1 MGYAAT
7 AAAYYAQDG
16 FDARFEWGIEGVRR
30 LAPLSAVVVIVDVL
44 RFTTAVE
51 VAVARGAAVYPYL
64 AQSDGSAET
73 YARDIGAR
81 LAEWRAAKAGEHS
94 YSLSPAS
101 LLQISPGERLVLP
114 SPNGATL
121 SFLAAEAA
129 ATVFA
134 GCLRNATA
142 VGKSTRRHDGVV
154 TVIAAGERWGRDAG
168 SLRPAVEDLL
178 GAGAIL
184 TALAPSDPSPEACAA
199 MAAFQAAQPHL
210 RAQLLACCSGRE
222 LVEKGF
228 AQDVNMAAEYD
239 VSDTVPVMSDGAFRA
254 VE

>member
-1 MGYAAT
+1 MGDAAVES
-7 AAAYYAQDG
+7 AYYAQAG

-30 LAPLSAVVVIVDVL
+30 LAPLSGVVVIVDVL
-44 RFTTAVE
+44 RFTTAVD
-51 VAVARGAAVYPYL
+51 VAVARGAVVYPYL

-101 LLQISPGERLVLP
+101 LLQIAAGERLVLP

-121 SFLAAEAA
+121 AFSASEVTAL
-129 ATVFA
+129 VLA
-134 GCLRNATA
+134 GCLRNATSVA
-142 VGKSTRRHDGVV
+142 RAAREHGGAV
-154 TVIAAGERWGRDAG
+154 TVIAAGEQWGRDAG

-184 TALAPSDPSPEACAA
+184 SALAPSDPSPEAGAA

-210 RAQLLACCSGRE
+210 RAQLLVCCSGRE

-228 AQDVNMAAEYD
+228 AQDVEIAAEHD
-239 VSDTVPVMSDGAFRA
+239 VSRTVPGLRERAFRTS
-254 VE
+254 E